1 MLGDD
6 GATNGGIKSTR
17 SGPSY
22 CYGLSQN
29 ACCEVL
35 ALFGMS
41 APLLRSRVTTL
52 IKTCRSERKAED
64 NQQVVTNAD
73 QLLAPSLS
81 TLSSRFATICHNH
94 YYVFMTAE
102 RLPRAHRTRLQRLL
116 FLLLTAN
123 VSNKSGNLLF
133 AQS

>member
-1 MLGDD
+1 MPGDD
-6 GATNGGIKSTR
+6 DAIYRGTKSTR

-22 CYGLSQN
+22 CYGLSRN

-64 NQQVVTNAD
+64 NQQVVSDAD
-73 QLLAPSLS
+73 QLLAPPFINFKQPFCHDLS
-81 TLSSRFATICHNH
+81 
-94 YYVFMTAE
+94 
-102 RLPRAHRTRLQRLL
+102 Q
-116 FLLLTAN
+116 LLLRFDD
-123 VSNKSGNLLF
+123 GCLF
-133 AQS
+133 